1 MKKVR
6 VVLTILMV
14 AMLAS
19 CATILSGSQDAVS
32 FDSEP
37 RGAQI
42 IVDGTVLG
50 VTPLTVNLKR
60 NKYKQ
65 VEVRLD
71 GYKVQTR
78 PLSTSYDPVALINI
92 VWDWSTTDVLT
103 GNAFEYEPS
112 SYYFRL
118 DKN

>member
-1 MKKVR
+1 MKTVR
-6 VVLTILMV
+6 IVLTILMV
-14 AMLAS
+14 ALLAS
-19 CATILSGSQDAVS
+19 CATILSGSKDDVT

-42 IVDGTVLG
+42 IVDGNVMG
-50 VTPLTVNLKR
+50 VTPLTVSLKR

-65 VEVRLD
+65 VEVHLD
-71 GYKVQTR
+71 GYRVQTR

-92 VWDWSTTDVLT
+92 FWDWSTTDLIT
-103 GNAFEYEPS
+103 GNAFEYDPN

-118 DKN
+118 DKE